1 MSTTFLC
8 QLGRAETPYYIS
20 DVDINVWSLEEL
32 CYFMD
37 YNLPLIDMDFFED
50 GLIEWINT
58 DLKLRRLAREILM
71 LRGGDNP
78 VEKILYAI
86 NAECNWIYAEER
98 ELFRNEVRDILRL
111 PEQFRL
117 RRKADMLVKYRKYTR
132 AIFVYRQVLQA
143 ESEEHLGVQFIG
155 TIYHNMGVAYA
166 KLFQLDEA
174 AECLKEAYKILRNA
188 GTLKN
193 YLYCVRM
200 NEGEE
205 AFRHRAAELQVTDVM
220 LAEME
225 EEIAGLR
232 MKETNTDIDETL
244 RDWVRQYHR
253 ETGL

>member
-1 MSTTFLC
+1 
-8 QLGRAETPYYIS
+8 
-20 DVDINVWSLEEL
+20 
-32 CYFMD
+32 MD
-37 YNLPLIDMDFFED
+37 YNLPLIDLDFFED

-58 DLKLRRLAREILM
+58 DLKLRRLARDILM
-71 LRGGDNP
+71 LRSNENP

-86 NAECNWIYAEER
+86 NAECNWIYAEDR
-98 ELFRNEVRDILRL
+98 EVFRNEVREILRL
-111 PEQFRL
+111 SEQFRL
-117 RRKADMLVKYRKYTR
+117 RRKADLLVQYRKYTR
-132 AIFVYRQVLQA
+132 AIAVYRQVLQA
-143 ESEEHLGVQFIG
+143 EPEERVGAQFPG

-174 AECLKEAYKILRNA
+174 AECLKEAYRILKSSS
-188 GTLKN
+188 TLKN

-205 AFRHRAAELQVTDVM
+205 AFRHRAAELQVTDAV

-232 MKETNTDIDETL
+232 MKEPNADIDETL